1 MYADS
6 VTPSMERAIR
16 ETERRRA
23 IQMKYNEEHGIIPK
37 TISKSVRE
45 IIEISKK
52 DTVDSKKKRYSK
64 KEREDLIAQLTKEMK
79 AAAKILEFEHAAALR
94 DRIEE
99 LKKAR

>member
-1 MYADS
+1 
-6 VTPSMERAIR
+6 MERAIR

>member
-1 MYADS
+1 
-6 VTPSMERAIR
+6 
-16 ETERRRA
+16 
-23 IQMKYNEEHGIIPK
+23 MKYNQEHGIVPK
-37 TISKSVRE
+37 TITKSVHE

-52 DTVDSKKKRYSK
+52 DTVDGKKKRYTK
-64 KEREDLIAQLTKEMK
+64 KEREELIAQLTKEMK